1 MGNDVRIDSL
11 KGKTCLVTGSGK
23 GLGSAIAI
31 EAGRQGANV
40 VLHYRSSEASAQ
52 EVFRQVQETGCDCVM
67 VQADFA
73 SPEGVNRLYQEAE
86 KAFGG
91 VDVLVNNAALQYN
104 LNFDDY
110 DAEKIQSIFRVNLG
124 GYFLMSQ
131 KVLPYMREKGWGR
144 IINISSV
151 HAKRPT
157 TFDFGYSM
165 TKGAIKMLTRELALE
180 TARQGITVNAIE
192 LGAVYIGIKSGN
204 PPEILGEDRRRL
216 PHLFD
221 YKEDQPWG
229 RIIQP
234 EDVAPAVMFL
244 ASEGARYINGAS
256 LRLDDAAMLL

>member
-1 MGNDVRIDSL
+1 MTVNSL
-11 KGKTCLVTGSGK
+11 RGKTCLVTGSGK
-23 GLGSAIAI
+23 GLGSAIAL
-31 EAGRQGANV
+31 EAGRQGAKV
-40 VLHYRSSEASAQ
+40 VVHYRSSEDSAR
-52 EVFRQVQETGCDCVM
+52 EVFRQVQRTGCECILVR
-67 VQADFA
+67 ADFS
-73 SPEGVNRLYQEAE
+73 SPEGAELLYREAE
-86 KAFGG
+86 TAFGG

-104 LNFDDY
+104 LNFDGY
-110 DAEKIQSIFRVNLG
+110 TAEKIKNIFWVNLG

-192 LGAVYIGIKSGN
+192 LGAVDIGIKSGN
-204 PPEILGEDRRRL
+204 PPKILSDDRMT
-216 PHLFD
+216 PAPLFE

-234 EDVAPAVMFL
+234 EQVAPAVMFL
-244 ASEGARYINGAS
+244 ASEGAKRINGAS